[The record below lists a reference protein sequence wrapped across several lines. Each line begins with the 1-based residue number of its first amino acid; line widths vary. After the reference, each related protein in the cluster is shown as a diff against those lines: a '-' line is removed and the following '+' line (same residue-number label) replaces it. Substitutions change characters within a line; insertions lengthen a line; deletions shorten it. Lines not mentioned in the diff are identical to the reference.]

1 MAAKYHLVYM
11 NASQIH
17 REEIEEILTTEEI
30 LEEEEE
36 EEEEVKGSDVREDL
50 GMNKKESG
58 EKAETSEMTP
68 KFTVTSHTINNTSN
82 NEIGSFYIN
91 EFTDTTLH

>member
-1 MAAKYHLVYM
+1 MSTVCQVAAKYHDM

-36 EEEEVKGSDVREDL
+36 VKGSDGREGL

-68 KFTVTSHTINNTSN
+68 KFTVTSHTINNTGN
-82 NEIGSFYIN
+82 N
-91 EFTDTTLH
+91 

>member
-1 MAAKYHLVYM
+1 MAAKYHGM

-36 EEEEVKGSDVREDL
+36 EEEVKGSDGREDL

-68 KFTVTSHTINNTSN
+68 KFTVTSHTINNTGN
-82 NEIGSFYIN
+82 NLFFLYQ
-91 EFTDTTLH
+91 

>member
-1 MAAKYHLVYM
+1 MAAKYHVYM

-30 LEEEEE
+30 LEEE

>member
-30 LEEEEE
+30 LE

>member
-1 MAAKYHLVYM
+1 MAAKYHVYM

-36 EEEEVKGSDVREDL
+36 VKGSDVREDR
-50 GMNKKESG
+50 GMNEKESV

-91 EFTDTTLH
+91 EFSETQLYIVLAK